1 VDADEVLDLLQ
12 ATAEAVTIAMHQ
24 HREWGLSGT
33 RHGQYHHDVAADT
46 AALGV
51 LEPAGVS
58 ILSEESG
65 VRAGKLPITVVIDP
79 IDGSTN
85 ASRGL
90 PWWSTSLCA
99 VDDDGP
105 WVALVAD
112 QVTGERWHAVRGG
125 GAFHNDERII
135 RPSTPP
141 LAKAIIGLG
150 GWPPFHFGWAQYRSY
165 GAIALDLCAVAD
177 GRLDGYV
184 HCVPDEVAEW
194 DYMGGMLVCLE
205 AGAHVVDTHDRA
217 LAPLVHHTRRTPV
230 AAGNHAL
237 LDDLLAARRKFV

>member
-1 VDADEVLDLLQ
+1 VDAEDVLDLLR
-12 ATAEAVTIAMHQ
+12 ATADAVAIAMQQ
-24 HREWGLSGT
+24 HRHWGLSGT
-33 RHGQYHHDVAADT
+33 RHGQYHHDIAADA
-46 AALGV
+46 AALDV
-51 LEPAGVS
+51 LEPSGVT

-65 VRAGKLPITVVIDP
+65 VRTGRQGLTVVIDP

-99 VDDDGP
+99 VDDEGP

-125 GAFHNDERII
+125 GAFHNDERIV
-135 RPSTPP
+135 RPATP
-141 LAKAIIGLG
+141 LLHDAIIGLG
-150 GWPPFHFGWAQYRSY
+150 GLPPFHFGWAQFRAY
-165 GAIALDLCAVAD
+165 GSIALDLCAVGD

-194 DYMGGMLVCLE
+194 DYLGGMLVCTE
-205 AGAHVVDTHDRA
+205 AGGTVVDAYDRA
-217 LAPLVHHTRRTPV
+217 MAPLEHATRRTPV
-230 AAGNHAL
+230 AAGNRPLADEL
-237 LDDLLAARRKFV
+237 VAARRKFT